1 MGLQSADDACLQLLG
16 RIHTWEEFLKS
27 YELARKAGFEN
38 INVDLMSGL
47 PGQTVSIYR
56 RTLEKVMALQPEHI
70 SAYSLIL
77 EEGTPFGESEE
88 IQKKIPDEETDREMY
103 QLTKEVLA
111 ENGYERYEISNY
123 ARKGKECIHNLGY
136 WSGIP

>member
-1 MGLQSADDACLQLLG
+1 M
-16 RIHTWEEFLKS
+16 
-27 YELARKAGFEN
+27 
-38 INVDLMSGL
+38 
-47 PGQTVSIYR
+47 
-56 RTLEKVMALQPEHI
+56 
-70 SAYSLIL
+70 

-123 ARKGKECIHNLGY
+123 AEKGKRMY
-136 WSGIP
+136 S